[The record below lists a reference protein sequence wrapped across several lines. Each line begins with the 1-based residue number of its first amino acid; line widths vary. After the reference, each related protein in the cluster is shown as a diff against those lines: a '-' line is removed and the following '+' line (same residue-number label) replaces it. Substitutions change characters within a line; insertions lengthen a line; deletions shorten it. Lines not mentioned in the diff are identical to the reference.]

1 MDLKLGGS
9 RQGFFWIGWDCKVM
23 AQQRQGGEEGGQRLE
38 LESRIFE
45 SLFQRRMLKAP
56 FSLFC
61 IVHAAADVLDG

>member
-45 SLFQRRMLKAP
+45 SLFQRRMR
-56 FSLFC
+56 FSAFC
-61 IVHAAADVLDG
+61 IVNAAADG